1 MKRYRLLF
9 TLLVLTFSCSSSQP
23 PINHLQQDIPAQ
35 PPGES
40 GSLDSQLGALTQQIV
55 SSLSQEKKSRI
66 AVIEFSNLQGQITE
80 LGRYLAEELITRLY
94 RTRQFDVIERQMLNK
109 VLAEHQLGMSGIIDA
124 SSAKELG
131 KILGVDAIAT
141 GTVTDLADRIKIHA
155 RLIST
160 ETGSV
165 FSVAAVAV
173 NKDET
178 VRKLL
183 GEPQPVLPET
193 QDDLATPGEA
203 PAALDAAIRLIEK
216 DGVRLEM
223 TGCELQNRTLTIHLT
238 ITNLREDARDFI
250 IQYGNPPTRAYDN
263 LGNEYMLS
271 SAEMA
276 NTRVTFHKRG
286 SGYQSL
292 NKKLVPGV
300 PVATMLIIEDVSA
313 QTSRISLLE
322 MNCGRKLGMLEFR
335 NIPVNQ

>member
-1 MKRYRLLF
+1 MKPYLL
-9 TLLVLTFSCSSSQP
+9 LLIFFGLLFSCSSSQP
-23 PINHLQQDIPAQ
+23 PISHLQQDIPAQ
-35 PPGES
+35 PPGNN
-40 GSLDSQLGALTQQIV
+40 GSLDSQLGILTQQIV

-165 FSVAAVAV
+165 FSVASVAV

-183 GEPQPVLPET
+183 GEAQP
-193 QDDLATPGEA
+193 DANNDLTKPDEA
-203 PAALDAAIRLIEK
+203 PAALDASIRLIEK
-216 DGVRLEM
+216 EGVRLEVS
-223 TGCELQNRTLTIHLT
+223 GCELQNRTLTIHLT
-238 ITNLREDARDFI
+238 ITNLREDARDFM
-250 IQYGNPPTRAYDN
+250 IQYGNPPTKVYDN
-263 LGNEYMLS
+263 LGNEYWMA

-276 NTRVTFHKRG
+276 NTQVRFHERG
-286 SGYQSL
+286 SGYQAL

-300 PVATMLIIEDVSA
+300 AVSTALIFENIST
-313 QTSRISLLE
+313 QTSQISLLE
-322 MNCGRKLGMLEFR
+322 MNCGRRLGMLEFR
-335 NIPVNQ
+335 NIPVTQ

>member
-1 MKRYRLLF
+1 MKRFLL
-9 TLLVLTFSCSSSQP
+9 LLTFFGWFFSCSSSQP
-23 PINHLQQDIPAQ
+23 SISHLQQDIPGQ
-35 PPGES
+35 PPVDN
-40 GSLDSQLGALTQQIV
+40 GSLDSQLGVLTQQIV

-141 GTVTDLADRIKIHA
+141 GTVTDLASTIKIHA

-165 FSVAAVAV
+165 FSVASVGV
-173 NKDET
+173 TKDET
-178 VRKLL
+178 VSKLL
-183 GEPQPVLPET
+183 GEPLPGTEE
-193 QDDLATPGEA
+193 DLAMPGDS
-203 PAALDAAIRLIEK
+203 PAAPDLSIRLIEK
-216 DGVRLEM
+216 DGVRLELTQCDM
-223 TGCELQNRTLTIHLT
+223 QNRTLTIHLT
-238 ITNLREDARDFI
+238 ITNLREDVRDFI
-250 IQYGNPPTRAYDN
+250 IQYGNPPTKVYDN
-263 LGNEYMLS
+263 LGNEYLMA

-276 NTRVTFHKRG
+276 NTQVKFHERG
-286 SGYQSL
+286 SGYQAM

-300 PVATMLIIEDVSA
+300 AVATALMFENISA
-313 QTSRISLLE
+313 QTTQISLLE

-335 NIPVNQ
+335 NIPVTQ